1 MTSPVTPNATQPQD
15 HLADSEADLRT
26 LIALTWRGRWTALG
40 IAAMAGGAAA
50 LIMASLPSRYDA
62 EAQILLDTRCPAM

>member
-1 MTSPVTPNATQPQD
+1 M
-15 HLADSEADLRT
+15 
-26 LIALTWRGRWTALG
+26 WRGRWTALG

-50 LIMASLPSRYDA
+50 LIMASLPSRFDA